1 MLRFDVN
8 SISSQAKTFF
18 QTGCDK
24 MIKAPKRDY
33 DFALRIFNQMSIFF
47 RSLFSKRVE
56 TTASNRSTEV
66 PSPPQSPRSA
76 LTNEEPL
83 PAKKNIED
91 RRPKPTTRKT
101 VVYDSFFSSYV
112 EKK

>member
-24 MIKAPKRDY
+24 MSKAPKRVY

-47 RSLFSKRVE
+47 RSLFFKRVE
-56 TTASNRSTEV
+56 TSPSNISTEV
-66 PSPPQSPRSA
+66 PPPPQSPRPA

-83 PAKKNIED
+83 PAKNNIEV
-91 RRPKPTTRKT
+91 RTPEPTTKKK
-101 VVYDSFFSSYV
+101 VVYDSFFSQYLSNQ
-112 EKK
+112 